1 MSATGPCVLVTRP
14 EADAGPLI
22 AALQQRGA
30 TVLAQPMLRIDLKDA
45 DAPDLEGVQALLF
58 SSANGVRAFARVAA
72 GRALP
77 VFAVGDATAAAAR
90 EAGFG
95 DVASAGGAIEDL
107 AALVV
112 ARGDPAAGA
121 LLHVAGSA
129 VAGDLSGLLEA
140 AGFTVRRAVL
150 YAATPADALEPEV
163 RAALAAGELHAVMFF
178 SPRSAATFASVAR
191 AAGLAE
197 SCARVRL
204 LALSGAVVEA
214 AGTLSWGGVT
224 VAAEP
229 TQAALLAAFDAT
241 PFGETMTQNEDAEA
255 TAAAGQEQPTGAL
268 EAGAD
273 AVIDAFGG
281 IRPMA
286 AKLEVPVTTVQGW
299 KNRGRIPGNRHGAVR
314 AAAARHG
321 VDLSTVSTVS
331 AAPDAAPEEGTADRP
346 SPPDAKGAVEAAPE
360 NESTPAPGRKSGG
373 AGIAWLAL
381 CLSILAVAATVTAPY
396 WSRLVPLPGLPAAQ
410 QPAAGD
416 LDARLAPFE
425 AAAGKLDGVAARL
438 ADLDRRLA
446 ALSGSVAK
454 GGGAV
459 DPAVVAAL
467 RRDLQRSGVEME
479 DLADRLGTAEART
492 QATARRV
499 QEAVAGLQGASAAL
513 SETVDGLGKRIAA
526 LEARPLISGERL
538 AALAVSLGQLEAQL
552 GAGAPYDAALGR
564 LRGLAEPDK
573 PLIEALVPLAANAGR
588 GIPTLA
594 VLARRFDEIAPKL
607 TAKPKGAAE
616 PGLIAS
622 IRDKALSLV
631 NMRKVSGDD
640 ATSPVTRAE
649 RAVRRGDLSAAVA
662 ALDGVGDAAGG
673 WVTDAKARIA
683 ADRAIDAVQSHLVGM
698 LAAAARSNDRAG
710 PDGTSPAP

>member
-1 MSATGPCVLVTRP
+1 MSAPPTGPCVLVTRP
-14 EADAGPLI
+14 EADAGSLI
-22 AALQQRGA
+22 EALRQRGA
-30 TVLAQPMLRIDLKDA
+30 TVLAQPMLRIDLKDT

-58 SSANGVRAFARVAA
+58 TSANGVRAFARAAA

-90 EAGFG
+90 DAGFA
-95 DVASAGGAIEDL
+95 DVASAGGAVGDL

-112 ARGDPAAGA
+112 ARSEPSAGA
-121 LLHVAGSA
+121 MLHVAGSA
-129 VAGDLSGLLEA
+129 VAGDLAGLLESE
-140 AGFTVRRAVL
+140 GFTVRRAVL
-150 YAATPADALEPEV
+150 YSATPAVALDPAV
-163 RAALAAGELHAVMFF
+163 RDALAAGDLDAVLFF
-178 SPRSAATFASVAR
+178 SPRSAATFANVAR

-197 SCARVRL
+197 ACARVQM
-204 LALSGAVVEA
+204 LALSRAVVEA
-214 AGTLSWGGVT
+214 ADAITWGGVT

-229 TQAALLAAFDAT
+229 TQTALLAAFDAT
-241 PFGETMTQNEDAEA
+241 PFGERMTQNEDAEA
-255 TAAAGQEQPTGAL
+255 TTVVEQAQPAGSL

-299 KNRGRIPGNRHGAVR
+299 KNRGRIPGNRHAAVR

-321 VDLSTVSTVS
+321 VDLAAVS
-331 AAPDAAPEEGTADRP
+331 AAPAEAPAGETGDRPATPEARGTGEAVVEKAAP
-346 SPPDAKGAVEAAPE
+346 AA
-360 NESTPAPGRKSGG
+360 ARKSSG

-381 CLSILAVAATVTAPY
+381 CLSILAVAGTVTAPY
-396 WSRLVPLPGLPAAQ
+396 WSHVVPLPGLPAALQ
-410 QPAAGD
+410 SGAGD
-416 LDARLAPFE
+416 LDARLAPIE
-425 AAAGKLDGVAARL
+425 AAAGKLDSVAARL

-446 ALSGSVAK
+446 TLSGTVAK
-454 GGGAV
+454 GGGAA
-459 DPAVVAAL
+459 DPGVVAVL
-467 RRDLQRSGVEME
+467 RRDMQRTGVEME
-479 DLADRLGTAEART
+479 DLSSRLGTAEART

-499 QEAVAGLQGASAAL
+499 QEAVAGLQGGAAAL

-552 GAGAPYDAALGR
+552 GMGAPYGAALGR

-573 PLIEALVPLAANAGR
+573 PLIEALAPLAADAAR
-588 GIPTLA
+588 GIPTLVA
-594 VLARRFDEIAPKL
+594 LARRFDEIAPKL
-607 TAKPKGAAE
+607 TAKPKNSSD

-631 NMRKVSGDD
+631 NMRKISGDD

-649 RAVRRGDLSAAVA
+649 RAVRRGDLASAVA
-662 ALDGVGDAAGG
+662 ALDGADDAAGG
-673 WVTDAKARIA
+673 WVKDAKARIA
-683 ADRAIDAVQSHLVGM
+683 ADRAIEAVQAHLVGM
-698 LAAAARSNDRAG
+698 LAAAARSNDRAAPG
-710 PDGTSPAP
+710 GKSPAP

>member
-1 MSATGPCVLVTRP
+1 M
-14 EADAGPLI
+14 
-22 AALQQRGA
+22 
-30 TVLAQPMLRIDLKDA
+30 
-45 DAPDLEGVQALLF
+45 
-58 SSANGVRAFARVAA
+58 RAFARAA
-72 GRALP
+72 ADRALP

-90 EAGFG
+90 DAGFA
-95 DVASAGGAIEDL
+95 DVASAGGAVGDL
-107 AALVV
+107 AALVA

-129 VAGDLSGLLEA
+129 VAGDLAGLLEA
-140 AGFTVRRAVL
+140 EGFTVRRVVL
-150 YAATPADALEPEV
+150 YSATPAEALDPDV
-163 RAALAAGELHAVMFF
+163 RTALAAGAVHAVLFF

-197 SCARVRL
+197 ACARVRL

-214 AGTLSWGGVT
+214 AGALSWGGVT

-229 TQAALLAAFDAT
+229 TQTALLAAFDAT
-241 PFGETMTQNEDAEA
+241 PFGETMTQNEDAAE
-255 TAAAGQEQPTGAL
+255 QEQPAAAL

-299 KNRGRIPGNRHGAVR
+299 KNRGRIPGNRHAAVR
-314 AAAARHG
+314 AAAVRHG
-321 VDLSTVSTVS
+321 VDLSAVS
-331 AAPDAAPEEGTADRP
+331 AAPAGAPAGEARDRP
-346 SPPDAKGAVEAAPE
+346 ATPEAKGTVEAA
-360 NESTPAPGRKSGG
+360 ADARKSAGT
-373 AGIAWLAL
+373 GIAWLAL
-381 CLSILAVAATVTAPY
+381 CLSILALAGTVTASY
-396 WSRLVPLPGLPAAQ
+396 WSHLVPLPGLPAALQ
-410 QPAAGD
+410 SATGAGD
-416 LDARLAPFE
+416 LDARLAPIE

-446 ALSGSVAK
+446 TLSGTVAK

-459 DPAVVAAL
+459 DPGVVAAL
-467 RRDLQRSGVEME
+467 RRDMQRSGVEME
-479 DLADRLGTAEART
+479 DLSSRLGTAEART

-499 QEAVAGLQGASAAL
+499 QEAVAGLQGGAAAL

-552 GAGAPYDAALGR
+552 GMGAPYGAALGR

-573 PLIEALVPLAANAGR
+573 PLIEALAPLAADAAR

-594 VLARRFDEIAPKL
+594 ALARRFDEIAPKL
-607 TAKPKGAAE
+607 TAKPEGAAE

-649 RAVRRGDLSAAVA
+649 RAVRRGDLASAVT
-662 ALDGVGDAAGG
+662 ALDGVDDAAGG
-673 WVTDAKARIA
+673 WVKDAKARIA
-683 ADRAIDAVQSHLVGM
+683 ADRAIEAVQAHLVGM
-698 LAAAARSNDRAG
+698 LAAAARSNDRAAPG
-710 PDGTSPAP
+710 GESPAP